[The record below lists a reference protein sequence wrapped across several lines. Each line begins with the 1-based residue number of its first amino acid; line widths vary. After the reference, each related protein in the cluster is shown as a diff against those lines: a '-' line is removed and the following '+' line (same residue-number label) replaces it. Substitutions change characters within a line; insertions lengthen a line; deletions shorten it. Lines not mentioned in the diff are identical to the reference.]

1 MPEIDNLSIQ
11 ISANETQAVDGLAK
25 LAKTLERLKDAVNGA
40 APTKS
45 EAGRLRD
52 FGQALNAL
60 RGAENIRI
68 SSTIATQIGRIGTA
82 IGSITTSDIQR
93 IRDLGD
99 ALRGLNGA
107 GNGANVDLRVGGS
120 NATQASQA
128 VNNGNAAPIL
138 VPNTDMGGDT
148 RPVIDD
154 ITNASEA
161 TNVLASI
168 IERVRNAFNSAS
180 TAASSFWTE
189 LRHVGESGR
198 NVFNAISTIPRLLG
212 GQFLGNIRRATSGV
226 LGFFSSIKRIAMYR
240 AIRSIIRAI
249 TQGFKEGT
257 ENLYHWSQAVNG
269 HFAQSMDRIATASK
283 YLKNSLGAMAGPLLE
298 SLAPAIDYIVDKFVD
313 MFNYVN
319 QLLSRLSG
327 ATTYTAA
334 KKVAS
339 TWKDASDKSSSTAK
353 DLKKTILAFDEINKL
368 NGDTNGGSGTNKK
381 STDYSSMF
389 ETRTIENNISSFADR
404 IKDAFTNGK
413 WENLGKAI
421 GEKINE
427 AVEMVDWSGLGT
439 KVGNLINGF
448 FSTKYWTLDTINF
461 REIGSNIAAFLNN
474 AIATADFGMIGM
486 MLVKKLT
493 SIFDAGI
500 GLFLNFDFGEMA
512 KKVSQFIIGI
522 FNELTR
528 WINKQ
533 DWEAIGNKIWESI
546 VDTTKNTDFT
556 GILVAIAKFFSAL
569 QKASAKLV
577 IGLLKGVW
585 NTAKEWWNRNIV
597 GRDWQDTANNLL
609 KGIATGFGTGRI
621 LQWAWETII
630 DPLVGA
636 LIGEEAWSK
645 VKDAATD
652 IWNNIKKG
660 WDELSPALKI
670 GLVLSP
676 FATAALMISTKLDWT
691 RLKPYLP
698 IWLTTAIDA
707 IGGLISSIKSA
718 WNEQNDSDK
727 KVGVGLFLV
736 SPAISGL
743 ILLVK
748 KNWNALPEKLKDV
761 GVGLTLISPAIGGL
775 VSLIKDLWNNLPSAK
790 KTLEVG
796 LGLLLSAPLTLAG
809 LIKEKWDGLDNSSK
823 TLNVLFGFL
832 SPVLS
837 SLYDLLTSEW
847 DKYMSK
853 IGGFLGI
860 KIKPELELDPE
871 TKSILNKLQEGKIDE
886 AYHDYGV
893 ERVQK
898 AISDSE
904 LASSQ
909 EGNIFNLL
917 GQYILTPFAGTKAI
931 AEDDNGGMMRY
942 VQQTKT
948 NQNVNVGIDFV
959 AADAKN
965 YKNSA
970 LLNYLTVVFAP
981 GTSTDAT
988 VNLVKKWKTVAKWV
1002 GSFMGNTPVNQNVG
1016 LAKKVWSTVSSWVD
1030 GERGNTL
1037 VNQAVGLVRNMWT
1050 SVSSWTN
1057 DQKGSTPVEQG
1068 VSLKPNWTGTANS
1081 ALGLDNL
1088 SSDVDIYMR
1097 YMWQTAGIDPISY
1110 MGLNNLNST
1119 VNVDMMTPWW
1129 YWHKSPIEWMGLNNL
1144 NATVNISA
1152 NIRNLANSVSSVF
1165 RRAKGG
1171 VYSNDKWSD
1180 IPQYSSG
1187 TTNAHGSLFL
1197 AGEAGPEI
1205 VGHVGGR
1212 TEVLNKSQLA
1222 SAIFSAVNAAM
1233 APAAANFA
1241 AAAQYMGGSDNTY
1254 DEDALSS
1261 MIQRAVE
1268 AAMSRS
1274 NDLDRQKV
1282 ELLRQ
1287 ISDKDLTVEYSTS
1300 AANKAQ
1306 TRMNR
1311 RAGVTIVPVGT

>member
-11 ISANETQAVDGLAK
+11 ISANEKQAVDGLEK

-82 IGSITTSDIQR
+82 IGRITTSDIQR

-138 VPNTDMGGDT
+138 APIDMGGDT

-154 ITNASEA
+154 IANASEA
-161 TNVLASI
+161 TNVLSSI

-298 SLAPAIDYIVDKFVD
+298 SLAPAIDCIVDKFVD

-319 QLLSRLSG
+319 QLLARLSG

-334 KKVAS
+334 KKVAAK
-339 TWKDASDKSSSTAK
+339 WDDASKSASKTAK
-353 DLKKTILAFDEINKL
+353 DLKRTILAFDEINKL
-368 NGDTNGGSGTNKK
+368 NDQSNGSGSSNKNN
-381 STDYSSMF
+381 TDYSNMF
-389 ETRTIENNISSFADR
+389 ETRTIEGAISTFAD
-404 IKDAFTNGK
+404 KLKEAFTSGD
-413 WENLGKAI
+413 WETLGKTL
-421 GEKINE
+421 GEKVNE
-427 AVEMVDWSGLGT
+427 IVGKVDFAGMGK
-439 KVGNLINGF
+439 KVGNAINAWF
-448 FSTKYWTLDTINF
+448 TTKYWTLDTINF
-461 REIGSNIAAFLNN
+461 TQIGKDIAAFLNN

-486 MLVKKLT
+486 TLVKRLT
-493 SIFDAGI
+493 SLFDAGI
-500 GLFLNFDFGEMA
+500 GLFLDFDFGEMA

-556 GILVAIAKFFSAL
+556 GILVAIVKFFSAL
-569 QKASAKLV
+569 QQASAKLV

-609 KGIATGFGTGRI
+609 KGIATGFGTYRI

-630 DPLVGA
+630 DPIVGA

-676 FATAALMISTKLDWT
+676 FATAVLMIATKLDWT

-698 IWLTTAIDA
+698 IWLTTAVDA
-707 IGGLISSIKSA
+707 IGGLISRIKSA
-718 WNEQNDSDK
+718 WDKQSDSDK

-743 ILLVK
+743 ISLVK
-748 KNWNALPEKLKDV
+748 KNWNALPEKLKAV

-775 VSLIKDLWNNLPSAK
+775 VSLIKTLWNNLPAAK

-809 LIKEKWDGLDNSSK
+809 LIKEKWDGLDDSSK

-853 IGGFLGI
+853 TGGFLGI

-898 AISDSE
+898 AVSDSE
-904 LASSQ
+904 LARSQ
-909 EGNIFNLL
+909 EGNIFDLIEN
-917 GQYILTPFAGTKAI
+917 IRFPFVGRAI
-931 AEDDNGGMMRY
+931 AEDDNSGMMRY

-970 LLNYLTVVFAP
+970 LLNYLTEVFAP

-1002 GSFMGNTPVNQNVG
+1002 RSFMGNTPVNQNVG

-1068 VSLKPNWTGTANS
+1068 VSLKPNWTGTANA

-1180 IPQYSSG
+1180 IPQYAGG
-1187 TTNAHGSLFL
+1187 TSNVRTGSLFW
-1197 AGEAGPEI
+1197 AGENGNSEI
-1205 VGHVGGR
+1205 VGNAGGR
-1212 TEVLNKSQLA
+1212 TEVLNKSQIA